1 MGARQLTAA
10 EVRDRLRLAIAA
22 FGPGTQR
29 SWAAAHG
36 VSHKAVNDVLQGRR
50 PPAASLLVPLGL
62 RAVKTVVAYEEVR

>member
-10 EVRDRLRLAIAA
+10 EVRDRLRVAISA

-36 VSHKAVNDVLQGRR
+36 VSHRSVNDVLQGRR
-50 PPAASLLVPLGL
+50 LPPASLLVPLGL
-62 RAVKTVVAYEEVR
+62 RAVRAAPAYEEVR

>member
-1 MGARQLTAA
+1 MGARQLTAD
-10 EVRDRLRLAIAA
+10 EVRDRLRVAISA

-50 PPAASLLVPLGL
+50 LPTSSLLVPLGL
-62 RAVKTVVAYEEVR
+62 RAVRAVTAYEEVR